1 MNQAAAWSAQN
12 CTDCKGTGWISY
24 FRPEEIYGGR
34 MTEVFKK
41 CPYCSGK
48 LRSNDFIGEPAQF
61 KNTGIEK
68 FDFSAYAVNI
78 DKIKKLAF
86 SIINDFPKWNNY
98 GKGLYLWSKTPG
110 SGKTFLSLCIAKS
123 IMTKYD
129 LKMRFITAPNYINSV
144 ANSYKR
150 ERGELDS
157 SEVYRKCK
165 ILILD
170 DMGTQ
175 IGKDWQQQELFNLI
189 NERTSEGITI
199 FTSNMPPEKL
209 NLENRTIDRIIKS
222 SVVIQMPEES
232 IRLKKAKNEQTM
244 FLKDIVGI

>member
-1 MNQAAAWSAQN
+1 MNQAAALSAQN
-12 CTDCKGTGWISY
+12 CTECQGTGWISY

-34 MTEVFKK
+34 MTEFFKK
-41 CPYCSGK
+41 CTYCSEK

-61 KNTGIEK
+61 KNLGIEK
-68 FDFSAYAVNI
+68 FNFNIYSVNI
-78 DKIKKLAF
+78 DKIRKLAF
-86 SIINDFPKWNNY
+86 SIINDFTKWHDFK
-98 GKGLYLWSKTPG
+98 KGLYLWSETPG

-129 LKMRFITAPNYINSV
+129 LQMRFITAPNYINSV

-170 DMGTQ
+170 DIGSQ
-175 IGKDWQQQELFNLI
+175 IEKEWPQQELFNLI

-199 FTSNMPPEKL
+199 FTSNVPPEKL

-232 IRLKKAKNEQTM
+232 IRLKKAKDEQAM
-244 FLKDIVGI
+244 FLKDIVCI